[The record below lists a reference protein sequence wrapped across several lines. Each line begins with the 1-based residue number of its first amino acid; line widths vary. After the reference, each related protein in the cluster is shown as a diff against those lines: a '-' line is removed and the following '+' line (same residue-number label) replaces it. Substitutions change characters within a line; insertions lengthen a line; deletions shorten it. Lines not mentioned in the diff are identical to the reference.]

1 MWKLL
6 QRFSA
11 LEREAQAGF
20 LRGAALLPLMAL
32 SLRIAGFRRTQAM
45 LQKFLSTRAE
55 TVHYRSQNL
64 APHASRTAR
73 MLWAAARYSLLHYT
87 CLEKSLAL
95 WWLLG
100 RQGIASSVR
109 IGTRKSAR
117 GLEAHAWVEFDGTA
131 LNEMDASHER
141 YDPFDA
147 AFPLPSQK

>member
-11 LEREAQAGF
+11 LERKAQAGF
-20 LRGAALLPLMAL
+20 LGGAALLPLIAV
-32 SLRIAGFRRTQAM
+32 SLRIAGFRTTQAM
-45 LQKFLSTRAE
+45 LQKFLSTGAE
-55 TVHYRSQNL
+55 TIRHRSQNL
-64 APHASRTAR
+64 ALDASRTAHMR
-73 MLWAAARYSLLHYT
+73 LAAARYSLVHYT

-131 LNEMDASHER
+131 LNEIDAAHER

-147 AFPLPSQK
+147 AFPLPSQE